1 MVIGFHFFQE
11 GLNHKNDPKWSSEG
25 FLRAAKGPFAE
36 FYRSKA
42 QGPHGYYLTLL
53 TPLDT
58 SAKGDALAK
67 VQDEEVKKAAAAN
80 PPKGAEPAGET
91 DPAVA
96 KALQSPV
103 YGDWFKAILK
113 DWGDL
118 RDQIA
123 NHYGFDDEQKGQL
136 ELLLKDYDKKLVV
149 VFEGDKEHRGFAD
162 DIQSY
167 RHELWRNR
175 EMASRAGAEEI
186 PNLITRQNKRE
197 AGPTGESP
205 ANQMESSP
213 AEWLASVKGLGEAF
227 VADGLALRTEEQVDR
242 GALPEPMTE
251 MKRMDTAVTWL
262 LIIGGGCLII
272 GLFTRL
278 SALALALFLASVVL
292 SQPFWVAD
300 AVKTTYFEW
309 VELVALLVLAT
320 SHVGRWAGLDFFIHH
335 VLLRPFRS
343 A

>member
-1 MVIGFHFFQE
+1 
-11 GLNHKNDPKWSSEG
+11 
-25 FLRAAKGPFAE
+25 
-36 FYRSKA
+36 
-42 QGPHGYYLTLL
+42 
-53 TPLDT
+53 
-58 SAKGDALAK
+58 
-67 VQDEEVKKAAAAN
+67 
-80 PPKGAEPAGET
+80 
-91 DPAVA
+91 
-96 KALQSPV
+96 
-103 YGDWFKAILK
+103 
-113 DWGDL
+113 
-118 RDQIA
+118 
-123 NHYGFDDEQKGQL
+123 
-136 ELLLKDYDKKLVV
+136 
-149 VFEGDKEHRGFAD
+149 
-162 DIQSY
+162 
-167 RHELWRNR
+167 
-175 EMASRAGAEEI
+175 
-186 PNLITRQNKRE
+186 
-197 AGPTGESP
+197 
-205 ANQMESSP
+205 MESSP

-227 VADGLALRTEEQVDR
+227 VTDGLALRTEEQVDR